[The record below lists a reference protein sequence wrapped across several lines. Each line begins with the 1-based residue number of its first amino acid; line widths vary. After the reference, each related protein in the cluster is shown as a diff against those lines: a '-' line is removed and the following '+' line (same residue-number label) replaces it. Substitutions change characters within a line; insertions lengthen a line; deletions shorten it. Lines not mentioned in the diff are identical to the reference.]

1 MKFIYVLFIFAF
13 TSLTSFA
20 QKSELE
26 KYQEYFF
33 SLSIGE
39 QQQLFYQEYAFLD
52 LAIHENESNDTKET
66 RTLQVAKPEVRDT
79 IKPFFNTLTIN
90 AETLAEPIANLK
102 NKSNVY
108 YFSNNSVDNANEKI
122 VEGELRYNVT
132 HLPYIS
138 YAEIFSNI
146 TSVTDEFGKQLL
158 INGKDTAFSYSSF
171 SSEDQV
177 FNAQFTYDN
186 TVPPGKLLVS
196 GTVTIKVPTKFLIT
210 SFTPAEVGVS
220 KAFQS
225 YTYTL
230 KECVGGK
237 VILSSNVHKV

>member
-138 YAEIFSNI
+138 
-146 TSVTDEFGKQLL
+146 
-158 INGKDTAFSYSSF
+158 
-171 SSEDQV
+171 
-177 FNAQFTYDN
+177 
-186 TVPPGKLLVS
+186 
-196 GTVTIKVPTKFLIT
+196 
-210 SFTPAEVGVS
+210 
-220 KAFQS
+220 
-225 YTYTL
+225 
-230 KECVGGK
+230 
-237 VILSSNVHKV
+237 